1 MPDARSAA
9 SPDPARPGAQAASAI
24 VLRPPRPGDLG
35 WVVSRH
41 GALYAAEY
49 GWDTRFEGMVAGI
62 VAHFVEQFEP
72 GLECGVI
79 AERDGEPVGS
89 VFVVRESET
98 VAKLRLLLLE
108 PSARGIGLGRQL
120 VREAMRFAR
129 EAGYREMVLWTNEV
143 LATARGIYVAEGFVL
158 QRSERHES
166 FGATLV
172 GEYWSRP
179 L

>member
-1 MPDARSAA
+1 MPDPRSAA
-9 SPDPARPGAQAASAI
+9 SPDPAPTGGPAAAAI

-49 GWDTRFEGMVAGI
+49 GWDARFEGMVAGI
-62 VAHFVEQFEP
+62 VAHFVERFEP

-89 VFVVRESET
+89 VFVVRESGT
-98 VAKLRLLLLE
+98 VAKLRLLLVE
-108 PSARGIGLGRQL
+108 PSARGIGLGRRL

-143 LATARGIYVAEGFVL
+143 LAAARGIYVAEGFVL

>member
-1 MPDARSAA
+1 MPDPRSAA
-9 SPDPARPGAQAASAI
+9 SPDPAPAGTPAAAAI
-24 VLRPPRPGDLG
+24 VMRPPRPGDLG

-49 GWDTRFEGMVAGI
+49 GWDARFEGMVAGI
-62 VAHFVEQFEP
+62 V
-72 GLECGVI
+72 
-79 AERDGEPVGS
+79 
-89 VFVVRESET
+89 
-98 VAKLRLLLLE
+98 
-108 PSARGIGLGRQL
+108 ARGIGLGRQL

-143 LATARGIYVAEGFVL
+143 LTAARGIYVAEGFVL